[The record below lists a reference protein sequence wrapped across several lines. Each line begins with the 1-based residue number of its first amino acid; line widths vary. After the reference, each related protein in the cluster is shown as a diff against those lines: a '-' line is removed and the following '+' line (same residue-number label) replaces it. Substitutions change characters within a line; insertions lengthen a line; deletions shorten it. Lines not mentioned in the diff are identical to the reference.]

1 MYVSLK
7 KDLQSFPYCFAL
19 LNHHVRSRWQSLVRA
34 EVWNIYLRCCA
45 CATSELTDTLDCEPI
60 LQWKTLARTAAIKL
74 AFFFCCATLKRRR
87 EVFDRKLISGPVSK
101 ETDKVVNYT
110 PRERRSTYK
119 KFFLL
124 NEKYLVPLIKFR
136 IIRSKPTNNGSQA
149 FELHILNIGIGTFFQ
164 SLLTEVLFI
173 TPAQRGIFTLNYAT
187 ISWIGDRTLLEWL

>member
-1 MYVSLK
+1 MFCTAESSRPQQVAVLGTCRSLK
-7 KDLQSFPYCFAL
+7 YLFAVLRVCNIRVDGHARLRANPAVKNARKDCGDK
-19 LNHHVRSRWQSLVRA
+19 
-34 EVWNIYLRCCA
+34 IG
-45 CATSELTDTLDCEPI
+45 
-60 LQWKTLARTAAIKL
+60 
-74 AFFFCCATLKRRR
+74 FFFCCATLKRRR

-173 TPAQRGIFTLNYAT
+173 TPVQRGIFTLNYAT